1 LKCSRFLA
9 AANAALITTKH
20 IDFNSHLE
28 RKAEEEKLEEI
39 PQQSSPTVEQLQR
52 NSE

>member
-1 LKCSRFLA
+1 MKCGRVLA

-28 RKAEEEKLEEI
+28 RKAEVTLEEI
-39 PQQSSPTVEQLQR
+39 PQQSPTNAEELLT